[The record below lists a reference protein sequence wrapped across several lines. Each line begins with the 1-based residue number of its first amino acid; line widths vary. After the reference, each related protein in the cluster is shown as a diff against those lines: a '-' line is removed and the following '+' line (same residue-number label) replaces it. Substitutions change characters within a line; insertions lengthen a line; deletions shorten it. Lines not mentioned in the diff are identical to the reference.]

1 MSKNGVPHHSGSYY
15 FIEFDVPPTSIVD
28 LQEEFKR
35 DVDIIRR
42 HWVRK
47 EAPEKVE
54 CTLHEELLP
63 PAYRKD
69 VKEMIEIAKNSKKYR
84 QEQKRTVWKSNT
96 GFDYYPFQR

>member
-1 MSKNGVPHHSGSYY
+1 MPHHSGSYY
-15 FIEFDVPPTSIVD
+15 YMEFDVPPTSIVD

-47 EAPEKVE
+47 DEPEKVE
-54 CTLHEELLP
+54 CTLHDELLP

-69 VKEMIEIAKNSKKYR
+69 VKEMLEIAKNSKKYR
-84 QEQKRTVWKSNT
+84 HDQKRTVWKSNT